1 MMDDWKLW
9 RLWFLFTGLCC
20 ILLVVLDILGVP
32 ID

>member
-9 RLWFLFTGLCC
+9 RLWFLLAGLCC
-20 ILLVVLDILGVP
+20 VLLLVLDILGVP